1 MAITMFQ
8 LNHDTTKRSLACL
21 LGTALLLFAAKPSLS
36 YGQGT
41 SFSSVS
47 IGVQPK
53 IVKIYG
59 AGGIKGLEAYQSGFL
74 ISEQGHILTVWS
86 YVLDT
91 DYITAVLNDGR
102 KFQAKL
108 VGADPRLEIAVLQ
121 VETDRLDFFAPKTA
135 IDLEAGDRVLAFS
148 NLFGVATGDEPAS
161 VLHGI
166 VSAKTPL
173 DARRGAFKTTYR
185 GPVLILDAMTNN
197 PGAAGG
203 ALTNR
208 EGKLVGILGKELRNA
223 LTNTWLNYAIPMSEL
238 NQAIDDILAGK
249 TRPRSVDDSVK
260 RPDHPHSLHK
270 LGIVLVPD
278 LLIKTPPFV
287 DRVRSN
293 SAAAKEGLKADD
305 LILFINDRMA
315 ESCKTL
321 KDELSLIDRIDSV
334 HLIIQRGQELLE
346 LELKLSDGT

>member
-1 MAITMFQ
+1 M
-8 LNHDTTKRSLACL
+8 LPSPNHFRQFYLTWL
-21 LGTALLLFAAKPSLS
+21 LTALLLLAIAPQSSQGQTINAA
-36 YGQGT
+36 T
-41 SFSSVS
+41 VS
-47 IGVQPK
+47 ANVQSK

-91 DYITAVLNDGR
+91 DYVTAVLDDGR
-102 KFQAKL
+102 KFQATL
-108 VGADPRLEIAVLQ
+108 AGADPRLEIAILKID
-121 VETDRLDFFAPKTA
+121 TDRLDFFARNTA
-135 IDLEAGDRVLAFS
+135 VDLEAGDRVLAFS
-148 NLFGVATGDEPAS
+148 NLYGVATGDEPAS

-185 GPVLILDAMTNN
+185 GPVFIVDAMTNN

-208 EGKLVGILGKELRNA
+208 EGKLAGILGKELRNS
-223 LTNTWLNYAIPMSEL
+223 LTNTWLNYAIPMAEL

-249 TRPRSVDDSVK
+249 TRPRSADETVK
-260 RPDHPHSLHK
+260 RPEHPHTLHQ
-270 LGIVLVPD
+270 LGILLVPD
-278 LLIKTPPFV
+278 LLTKTPPFV
-287 DRVRSN
+287 DRIRNN
-293 SAAAKEGLKADD
+293 SVADKMGLKSDD
-305 LILFINDRMA
+305 LVLFVNDRMA

-321 KDELSLIDRIDSV
+321 KDEISLIDQIDSV
-334 HLIIQRGQELLE
+334 HLVIQRGQELLE
-346 LELKLSDGT
+346 LELKLKNDP

>member
-1 MAITMFQ
+1 M
-8 LNHDTTKRSLACL
+8 LPSPNHFRQFYLTWL
-21 LGTALLLFAAKPSLS
+21 LTALLLLAIAPQSSQGQTINAA
-36 YGQGT
+36 T
-41 SFSSVS
+41 VS
-47 IGVQPK
+47 ANVQSK

-91 DYITAVLNDGR
+91 DYVTAVLDDGR
-102 KFQAKL
+102 KFQATL
-108 VGADPRLEIAVLQ
+108 AGADPRLEIAVLKIDG
-121 VETDRLDFFAPKTA
+121 EELPFFARNTA
-135 IDLEAGDRVLAFS
+135 VDLEAGDRVLAFS
-148 NLFGVATGDEPAS
+148 NLYGVATGDEPAS

-185 GPVLILDAMTNN
+185 GPVFIVDAMTNN

-208 EGKLVGILGKELRNA
+208 EGKLAGILGKELRNS
-223 LTNTWLNYAIPMSEL
+223 LTNTWLNYAIPMAEL

-249 TRPRSVDDSVK
+249 TRPRSADETVK
-260 RPDHPHSLHK
+260 RPEHPHTLHQ
-270 LGIVLVPD
+270 LGILLVPD
-278 LLIKTPPFV
+278 LLTKTPPFV
-287 DRVRSN
+287 DRIRNN
-293 SAAAKEGLKADD
+293 SVAEKMGLKSDD
-305 LILFINDRMA
+305 LILFVNDRMA

-321 KDELSLIDRIDSV
+321 KDEISLIDQIDSV
-334 HLIIQRGQELLE
+334 HLVIQRGQELLE
-346 LELKLSDGT
+346 LELKLKNDP

>member
-1 MAITMFQ
+1 MIMVHMSP
-8 LNHDTTKRSLACL
+8 NKRTHVCVWLVAA
-21 LGTALLLFAAKPSLS
+21 ALLLLASAPS
-36 YGQGT
+36 YGQKN
-41 SFSSVS
+41 SFSTVS
-47 IGVQPK
+47 IGVQSK
-53 IVKIYG
+53 MVKIYG

-108 VGADPRLEIAVLQ
+108 VGADPRLEIAVLK
-121 VETDRLDFFAPKTA
+121 VETDRVDFFAPKTA

-148 NLFGVATGDEPAS
+148 NLYGVATGDEPAS

-208 EGKLVGILGKELRNA
+208 DGKLVGILGKELRNA

-249 TRPRSVDDSVK
+249 TRPRSVDETAK
-260 RPDHPHSLHK
+260 RPERPHTLHN
-270 LGIVLVPD
+270 LGILLVPD
-278 LLIKTPPFV
+278 LLTKTPPFV

-293 SAAAKEGLKADD
+293 SAAAKKGLKADD
-305 LILFINDRMA
+305 LILFVNDRMTD
-315 ESCKTL
+315 SCKTL
-321 KDELSLIDRIDSV
+321 KNELSLIDQIDSV
-334 HLIIQRGQELLE
+334 QLIIQRGQELVEME
-346 LELKLSDGT
+346 LNLTDGT

>member
-1 MAITMFQ
+1 MIPMFQ
-8 LNHDTTKRSLACL
+8 YHDNCL
-21 LGTALLLFAAKPSLS
+21 RRCLRWIVTGLLLVALAPNRGD
-36 YGQGT
+36 GQT
-41 SFSSVS
+41 FSFSTVS
-47 IGVQPK
+47 ATVQSK

-91 DYITAVLNDGR
+91 EYITAVLDDGR
-102 KFQAKL
+102 KFQATL
-108 VGADPRLEIAVLQ
+108 VGADPRLEIAVLKI
-121 VETDRLDFFAPKTA
+121 ETDGLDFFPRKTA
-135 IDLEAGDRVLAFS
+135 VDLEAGDRVLAFS
-148 NLFGVATGDEPAS
+148 NLYGVATGDEPSS

-185 GPVLILDAMTNN
+185 GPVFILDAMTNN

-208 EGKLVGILGKELRNA
+208 EGKLAGVLGKELRNS
-223 LTNTWLNYAIPMSEL
+223 LSNTWLNYAIPMAEL

-249 TRPRSVDDSVK
+249 IRPRSVDETIK
-260 RPDHPHSLHK
+260 RPDHPHTLHK
-270 LGIVLVPD
+270 LGILLVPD
-278 LLIKTPPFV
+278 LLPKTPPFV
-287 DRVRSN
+287 DRIRNKS
-293 SAAAKEGLKADD
+293 SAAKMGLKADD

-315 ESCKTL
+315 DSCKTL
-321 KDELSLIDRIDSV
+321 KNELSLIDQIDSV
-334 HLIIQRGQELLE
+334 HLVIQRGQELLE
-346 LELKLSDGT
+346 LELKLQDGT

>member
-1 MAITMFQ
+1 MATTMFQ
-8 LNHDTTKRSLACL
+8 LNHYTTKRSLACL

-293 SAAAKEGLKADD
+293 STAAKEGLKADD